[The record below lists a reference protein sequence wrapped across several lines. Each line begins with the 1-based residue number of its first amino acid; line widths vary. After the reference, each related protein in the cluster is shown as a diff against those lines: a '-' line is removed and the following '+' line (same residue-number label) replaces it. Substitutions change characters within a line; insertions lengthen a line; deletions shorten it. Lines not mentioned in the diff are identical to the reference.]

1 MVETGAMA
9 ILLLIGT
16 VAVLAIGPGAEQFRV
31 GPGGV
36 RVQTAVETYEDQ
48 HHRRHEFLVP
58 KDWRDYHHPL
68 GWYRVHREWWRE
80 SDWYRRSGR
89 GIDAAAPR
97 NESRG

>member
-1 MVETGAMA
+1 MR
-9 ILLLIGT
+9 ILPIT
-16 VAVLAIGPGAEQFRV
+16 VAALIIGVPAHAQQFRI

-36 RVQTAVETYEDQ
+36 RVETSTETYEDQ

-58 KDWRDYHHPL
+58 RDWRDYHHPL
-68 GWYRVHREWWRE
+68 GWYRVHRQWWRE
-80 SDWYRRSGR
+80 SDWYRRDGR